1 MNETRSV
8 TGAAWDSQALNDLKR
23 QAGGDPQGKALQVAK
38 QVEGMFVQM
47 MLKSMRQALPQDGL
61 LSTEQSRMFTSMYD
75 QQIAQ
80 EIGNK
85 GLGLAD
91 TIVKQMM
98 PAQAPDERA
107 GSVPMPLDRAVI
119 INTLAPKQREQMQ
132 TQMVQLVQRALPKL
146 PQPTESAPLSG
157 DSGDFIAQLM
167 QPAQQASAQSGIPHQ
182 LILAQAALE
191 SGWGQRQILTPEGK
205 PSYNLFGIKATGSWQ
220 GKTTEITTTEYEN
233 GVAKKVKAAF
243 RVYDSYLDALTDYV
257 SLLSKNPRYAAVKG
271 ARSAEEG
278 AHALQAAGYAT
289 DPKYAK
295 KLVGMIQQFKHLGEK
310 VVKAYGKDMG
320 DLF

>member
-61 LSTEQSRMFTSMYD
+61 LSTEQSRMFTTMYD